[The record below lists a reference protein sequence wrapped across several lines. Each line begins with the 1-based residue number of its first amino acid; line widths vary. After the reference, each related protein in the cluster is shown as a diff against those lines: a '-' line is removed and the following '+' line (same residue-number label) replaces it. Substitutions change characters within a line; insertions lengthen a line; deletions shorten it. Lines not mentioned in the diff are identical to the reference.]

1 MHEAFNNIGSPENKA
16 KLNATSALNSDII
29 EAVNSS
35 FKQAL
40 EQTKAIAINFK
51 GSTPLETC
59 KNIWTFLRKEINY
72 VKDPAGYQFIR
83 QPRAFLAAKKGDC
96 KSFSLFAAGVLKN
109 LYPDAEVFLRFAG
122 YSSLNIPTH
131 VYTVIAINGKKI
143 ICDGVY
149 KYFSKEKEYTYKK
162 DYKMKVYTLSGI
174 SETETINGK
183 GKLKGFFQK
192 ATTAVKTATTKA
204 TTAVK
209 SVVSPQE
216 KAKKDAPK
224 KLKDRI
230 KGVVKKTVKGG
241 KKIAFAPSRASF
253 LALVATNVRGLG
265 TKVTAAIKE
274 KPQDVKNIW
283 EKVGGDFNQLQ
294 KTAASGAQKKRILGI
309 DEEGVGSAAAAGTA
323 ISSAAPIIVF
333 FMDLFKKLRSPEAND
348 TDTAFLTSESANAL
362 SEEGLSP
369 ADARAAAETPQDDTL
384 PAGNNKTLLIGGA
397 ALAALL
403 LFGGKKLLK

>member
-1 MHEAFNNIGSPENKA
+1 MQVAFNNIGSPDNKA
-16 KLNATSALNSDII
+16 KLNATAALNSDII
-29 EAVNSS
+29 TAVNSS

-51 GSTPLETC
+51 GSTPLDTC
-59 KNIWTFLRKEINY
+59 QNIWEFLRHEINY
-72 VKDPAGYQFIR
+72 VKDPQGYQFIR

-96 KSFSLFAAGVLKN
+96 KSYSLFAAGILKN

-149 KYFSKEKEYTYKK
+149 KYFSKEKKYTYKK
-162 DYKMKVYTLSGI
+162 DYKMKVYTLSGV

-209 SVVSPQE
+209 NKVSPQAQ
-216 KAKKDAPK
+216 AKKDAPK

-241 KKIAFAPSRASF
+241 KKIAFAPSRGSF

-283 EKVGGDFNQLQ
+283 EKVGGDFSQLQ
-294 KTAASGAQKKRILGI
+294 KTAASGAQKRRILGF
-309 DEEGVGSAAAAGTA
+309 EEAEGVGSAAAAGTA
-323 ISSAAPIIVF
+323 IASAAPIIVF

-348 TDTAFLTSESANAL
+348 SDTAFLTAESTSAL
-362 SEEGLSP
+362 SDEGLST
-369 ADARAAAETPQDDTL
+369 ADARAALETPQDDSATG
-384 PAGNNKTLLIGGA
+384 GNNTMLYLGIAAVA
-397 ALAALL
+397 ALAL
-403 LFGGKKLLK
+403 GGKKLLK

>member
-1 MHEAFNNIGSPENKA
+1 MQVAFNNIGSPENKA
-16 KLNATSALNSDII
+16 KLNAAAALNSDII
-29 EAVNSS
+29 TAVNSS

-59 KNIWTFLRKEINY
+59 NNIWNFLRQEINY

-96 KSFSLFAAGVLKN
+96 KSYSLFAAGILKN

-149 KYFSKEKEYTYKK
+149 KYFSKEKKYTYKK
-162 DYKMKVYTLSGI
+162 DYKMKVYTLSGV

-183 GKLKGFFQK
+183 GKLKGFFNK
-192 ATTAVKTATTKA
+192 ATTAVKTATT
-204 TTAVK
+204 AVK
-209 SVVSPQE
+209 NKVSPQAQ
-216 KAKKDAPK
+216 AKKDAPK

-241 KKIAFAPSRASF
+241 KKIAFAPSRGSF

-283 EKVGGDFNQLQ
+283 EKVGGDFSQLQ
-294 KTAASGAQKKRILGI
+294 KTAASGAQKRRILGF
-309 DEEGVGSAAAAGTA
+309 EEAEGVGSAAAAGTA
-323 ISSAAPIIVF
+323 IASAAPIIVF

-348 TDTAFLTSESANAL
+348 SDTAFLTAESATAL
-362 SEEGLSP
+362 SDEGLST
-369 ADARAAAETPQDDTL
+369 ADARAALETPQDDSATE
-384 PAGNNKTLLIGGA
+384 GNNTPLLLGVGVV
-397 ALAALL
+397 ALL
-403 LFGGKKLLK
+403 ALGGGKLLK

>member
-1 MHEAFNNIGSPENKA
+1 MQVAFNNIGSPENKA
-16 KLNATSALNSDII
+16 KLNAAAALNSDII
-29 EAVNSS
+29 TAVNSS

-59 KNIWTFLRKEINY
+59 ENIWNFLRQEINY

-96 KSFSLFAAGVLKN
+96 KSYSLFAAGILKN

-149 KYFSKEKEYTYKK
+149 KYFSKEKKYTYKK
-162 DYKMKVYTLSGI
+162 DYKMKVYTLSGV
-174 SETETINGK
+174 SEMETINGK

-192 ATTAVKTATTKA
+192 ATTAVKTATT
-204 TTAVK
+204 AVK
-209 SVVSPQE
+209 NKVSPQAQ
-216 KAKKDAPK
+216 AKKDAPK

-241 KKIAFAPSRASF
+241 KKIAFAPSRGSF

-283 EKVGGDFNQLQ
+283 EKVGGDFSQLQ
-294 KTAASGAQKKRILGI
+294 KTAASGAQKRRILGF
-309 DEEGVGSAAAAGTA
+309 EEAEGVGSAAAAGTA
-323 ISSAAPIIVF
+323 IASAAPIIVF

-348 TDTAFLTSESANAL
+348 SDTAFLTAESTTAL
-362 SEEGLSP
+362 SDEGLST
-369 ADARAAAETPQDDTL
+369 ADARAALETPQDDSATG
-384 PAGNNKTLLIGGA
+384 GNNTMLYLGIAAVA
-397 ALAALL
+397 ALAL
-403 LFGGKKLLK
+403 GGKKLLK

>member
-1 MHEAFNNIGSPENKA
+1 MQVAFNNIGSPENKA
-16 KLNATSALNSDII
+16 KLNAAAALNSDII
-29 EAVNSS
+29 TAVNSS

-51 GSTPLETC
+51 GATPLETC
-59 KNIWTFLRKEINY
+59 ENIWNFLRQEINY

-96 KSFSLFAAGVLKN
+96 KSYSLFSAGILKN

-149 KYFSKEKEYTYKK
+149 KYFSKEKKYTYKK
-162 DYKMKVYTLSGI
+162 DYKMKVYTLSGV

-183 GKLKGFFQK
+183 GKLKGFFNK
-192 ATTAVKTATTKA
+192 ATTAVKTATT
-204 TTAVK
+204 AVK
-209 SVVSPQE
+209 NKVSPQAQ
-216 KAKKDAPK
+216 AKKDAPK

-241 KKIAFAPSRASF
+241 KKIAFAPSRGSF

-283 EKVGGDFNQLQ
+283 EKVGGDFSQLQ
-294 KTAASGAQKKRILGI
+294 KTAASGAQKRRILGF
-309 DEEGVGSAAAAGTA
+309 EEAEGVGSSAAAGTA
-323 ISSAAPIIVF
+323 IASAAPIIVF

-348 TDTAFLTSESANAL
+348 SDTAFLTAESATAL
-362 SEEGLSP
+362 SDEGLST
-369 ADARAAAETPQDDTL
+369 ADARAALETPQDDSATG
-384 PAGNNKTLLIGGA
+384 GNNTPLLLGVGVVALLALGGA
-397 ALAALL
+397 
-403 LFGGKKLLK
+403 KLLK